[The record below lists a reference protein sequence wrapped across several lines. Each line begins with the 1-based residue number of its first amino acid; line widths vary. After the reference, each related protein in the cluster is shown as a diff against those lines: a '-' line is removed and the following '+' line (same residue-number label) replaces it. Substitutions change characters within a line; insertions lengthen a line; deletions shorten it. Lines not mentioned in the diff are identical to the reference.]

1 MSDHAH
7 PEVQAFRELSA
18 LVRELSEELAAFR
31 GRALSAEARLREIDS
46 AADDPN
52 PPHVRERLRALE
64 QENASLKQRLELAT
78 ARTRSVLDRVQ
89 FLRQQ
94 AEEAERR

>member
-18 LVRELSEELAAFR
+18 LVHELSEQLATFR
-31 GRALSAEARLREIDS
+31 RRAQAAEDRLREIDS
-46 AADDPN
+46 AADDAD
-52 PPHVRERLRALE
+52 PPHVRERMRALE
-64 QENASLKQRLELAT
+64 KENASLRQRLELAT
-78 ARTRSVLDRVQ
+78 SRTQSVLDRVH

-94 AEEAERR
+94 AEAERR